1 MSTPAGIVTFD
12 PAAFIVQFPAFA
24 AVSADTLT
32 AYFALAEL
40 YLNNTPCSIVQNLT
54 ARAAMLNLITAHIAF
69 LLGRIAAGDGSD
81 AALVGQVQSA
91 AEGSVNVSLVAS
103 QSQSAEF
110 WKQSQYGAMFWQMAL
125 PFRSFRYFA
134 APVFVCAPSRL

>member
-1 MSTPAGIVTFD
+1 MSTPSGVVTFD
-12 PAAFIVQFPAFA
+12 PEAFKAQFTAFA
-24 AVSADTLT
+24 ATPDETLQM
-32 AYFALAEL
+32 YFTLATY
-40 YLNNTPCSIVQNLT
+40 YLNNSPCSVVQDLGM
-54 ARAAMLNLITAHIAF
+54 RAALLNFITAHIAF

-91 AEGSVNVSLVAS
+91 AEGSVNVSVVAS
-103 QSQSAEF
+103 ASQSAEF

-134 APVFVCAPSRL
+134 APVFPCAPSRL

>member
-1 MSTPAGIVTFD
+1 MSGTGVVAFD
-12 PAAFIVQFPAFA
+12 PEAFKAQFTAF
-24 AVSADTLT
+24 STTSDDLLT
-32 AYFALAEL
+32 ADFALAEI

-110 WKQSQYGAMFWQMAL
+110 WKQSQYGAMFWQMVL
-125 PFRSFRYFA
+125 PFRTFRYFP
-134 APVFVCAPSRL
+134 APVFPCAPLRS